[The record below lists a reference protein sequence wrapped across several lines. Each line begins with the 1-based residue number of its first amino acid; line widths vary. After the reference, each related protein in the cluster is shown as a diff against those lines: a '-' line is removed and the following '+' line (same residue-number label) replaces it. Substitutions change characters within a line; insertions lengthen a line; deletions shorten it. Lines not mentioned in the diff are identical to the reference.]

1 VTEDTELFTLLERLL
16 LVLGVLEIGGRVDA
30 LEDEIDAGDEELT
43 ARELL
48 REDTT
53 DMTELAGGELLAR
66 TLDEPMGRGSG
77 LGAVGSSSSPP
88 LPQAC
93 KRAAAK
99 SRALNR

>member
-1 VTEDTELFTLLERLL
+1 VTDETELITLLLERLL
-16 LVLGVLEIGGRVDA
+16 LGILEIGGGA
-30 LEDEIDAGDEELT
+30 DELAGELDAGDKELR

-48 REDTT
+48 LEDTT
-53 DMTELAGGELLAR
+53 DITELAGGELLAA

-93 KRAAAK
+93 RTAAAK